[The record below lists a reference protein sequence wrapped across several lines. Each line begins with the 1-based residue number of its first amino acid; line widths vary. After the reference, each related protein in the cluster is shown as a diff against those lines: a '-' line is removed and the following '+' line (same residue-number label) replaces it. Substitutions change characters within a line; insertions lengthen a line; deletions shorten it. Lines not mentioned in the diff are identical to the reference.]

1 MKSLRITKL
10 MAILL
15 LAGIMTACG
24 NDLKDSNVTE
34 NAKVSVE
41 VADLLEDTA
50 PTEATQPSEPGTS
63 EVPEGSAD
71 KISSEDNEKT
81 PSESDKADKTN
92 KTDKTDKPSAGS
104 SNKNN
109 DGTKKPTAD
118 EGKSETP
125 SNPAPS
131 EPNPNSASSDDK
143 TNQDKPSSG
152 GSDKKSEAAEEE
164 DDTSEDEKPAS
175 GTTTGRP
182 GITNTSGESESS
194 KTNIGSTKVSYCKHC
209 GKVNGN
215 GAGGTCVR
223 WLLAGN
229 HTCSNCGASVPGK
242 TCHTC
247 G

>member
-15 LAGIMTACG
+15 LVVTMTACG
-24 NDLKDSNVTE
+24 NDSKDSNITE
-34 NAKVSVE
+34 DAKVSVE
-41 VADLLEDTA
+41 LADLLEDTA

-81 PSESDKADKTN
+81 PSKSDKADKT
-92 KTDKTDKPSAGS
+92 DKPSSGA
-104 SNKNN
+104 SNKDN
-109 DGTKKPTAD
+109 DNTKKPTED
-118 EGKSETP
+118 KDKSGVPT
-125 SNPAPS
+125 NPAPS
-131 EPNPNSASSDDK
+131 EPNPNSASSDAK

-152 GSDKKSEAAEEE
+152 GSDKKSEVAEEE

-182 GITNTSGESESS
+182 GIPNSGAEEIS
-194 KTNIGSTKVSYCKHC
+194 KPNIGATIVSNCSRC
-209 GKVNGN
+209 GRVRGN
-215 GAGGTCVR
+215 GTGGTCKR
-223 WLLAGN
+223 WLLDGIY
-229 HTCSNCGASVPGK
+229 TCTNCGVSVPGK